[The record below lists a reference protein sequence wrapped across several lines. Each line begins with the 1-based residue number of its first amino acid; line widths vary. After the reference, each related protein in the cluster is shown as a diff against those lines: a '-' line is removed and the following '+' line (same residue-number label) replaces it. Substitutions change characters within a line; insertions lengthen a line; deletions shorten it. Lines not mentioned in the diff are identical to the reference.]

1 MKIYAISDLHLDFE
15 KKKPM
20 DIFGK
25 SWENHEEKI
34 FDNWQKTIKEDD
46 IVLMPG
52 DISWA
57 INLDKGINDLERI
70 DNLNGKKI
78 ITKGNHDYW
87 WSTNSKLKKLYL
99 DSIVFLQNNSF
110 KYKNVQVFG
119 TRGWIDKSS
128 EDFNEKDLKI
138 FEREIHR
145 LELSFECGTD
155 LKKSYNIALLHYPP
169 FDTKGNP
176 NEFVQVMKK
185 HNIKTCVYGHLHS
198 AEGHRYIVEGNIS
211 NINFICSSADY
222 IDFLPVEILEVY

>member
-34 FDNWQKTIKEDD
+34 FDNWQRKIKKDD

-70 DNLNGKKI
+70 DNLKGKKI

-87 WSTNSKLKKLYL
+87 WSTNSKLKKLNL
-99 DSIVFLQNNSF
+99 DSIIFLQNNSF
-110 KYKNVQVFG
+110 KYKNIQVFG
-119 TRGWIDKSS
+119 TRGWMDKSS
-128 EDFNEKDLKI
+128 DEFSEKDLKI

-145 LELSFECGTD
+145 LKLSFESGTD
-155 LKKSYNIALLHYPP
+155 LDRTYNIALLHYPP

-176 NEFVQVMKK
+176 NEFVDLMENY
-185 HNIKTCVYGHLHS
+185 NIKTCIYGHLHS
-198 AEGHRYIVEGNIS
+198 GEGHRYVIEGSIS

-222 IDFLPVEILEVY
+222 IDFSPVEVLEVY